1 MSFRFMRVVVF
12 FDLPTLT
19 YADKR
24 EYLKFR
30 KHLLKNGFLMMQYSV
45 YSKLALNSTAAD
57 AITDNI
63 KKSKPPSGTV
73 QILTITEKQ
82 FEKIDIIV
90 GEIKSE
96 VLNSCE
102 RLVII

>member
-1 MSFRFMRVVVF
+1 MRVVVF